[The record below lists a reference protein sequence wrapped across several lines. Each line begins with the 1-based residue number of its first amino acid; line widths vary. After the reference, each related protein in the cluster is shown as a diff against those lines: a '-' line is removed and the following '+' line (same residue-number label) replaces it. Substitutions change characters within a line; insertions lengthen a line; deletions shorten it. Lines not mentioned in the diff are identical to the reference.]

1 MNVTAAMTR
10 PERVDSATKRFCE
23 TLSSGTGLP
32 EIAQMMIG
40 MAGASMSTLGC
51 AANASPSVDFLL
63 MSCSSR
69 YFMM

>member
-40 MAGASMSTLGC
+40 MGGGEH
-51 AANASPSVDFLL
+51 VDAR
-63 MSCSSR
+63 MCG
-69 YFMM
+69 

>member
-23 TLSSGTGLP
+23 TLSTGTGLP

-40 MAGASMSTLGC
+40 GGEH
-51 AANASPSVDFLL
+51 VDAR
-63 MSCSSR
+63 MCG
-69 YFMM
+69 

>member
-1 MNVTAAMTR
+1 MEQMNVTAAMTR

-40 MAGASMSTLGC
+40 MAGGEH
-51 AANASPSVDFLL
+51 VDAR
-63 MSCSSR
+63 MCG
-69 YFMM
+69 